1 MQRVNPSKML
11 QMQATNL
18 KLGREFML
26 QISQIL
32 FKGSFPRYAGIIL
45 AVSLLMFSAVPANAE
60 DTNQAGD
67 SAQILQAFNLQ
78 HREAEREKSI
88 TQKDKQRIMFLLGV
102 ALITLVL
109 ITGGLGIAMGL
120 YGKPVFVA
128 HMVFAG
134 LSITLAI
141 VHAIVGVVWFYP
153 F

>member
-1 MQRVNPSKML
+1 ML
-11 QMQATNL
+11 HI
-18 KLGREFML
+18 L
-26 QISQIL
+26 QIPFRPSSL
-32 FKGSFPRYAGIIL
+32 RYIWIISAAL
-45 AVSLLMFSAVPANAE
+45 LLMLSVYPANADE
-60 DTNQAGD
+60 PNRPED
-67 SAQILQAFNLQ
+67 SAQILQAFNQQ
-78 HREAEREKSI
+78 HSKNEREKTI

-141 VHAIVGVVWFYP
+141 VHAIVGLVWFYP

>member
-1 MQRVNPSKML
+1 
-11 QMQATNL
+11 
-18 KLGREFML
+18 ML
-26 QISQIL
+26 QISKIFFRASL
-32 FKGSFPRYAGIIL
+32 FRYVGIIL
-45 AVSLLMFSAVPANAE
+45 AASFLILSVIPANAE

-67 SAQILQAFNLQ
+67 SAQILQAFNRQ
-78 HREAEREKSI
+78 HREAEHAKSI
-88 TQKDKQRIMFLLGV
+88 TEKDKQRIMFLLGV
-102 ALITLVL
+102 VLITLVL

-141 VHAIVGVVWFYP
+141 VHAIVGLVWFYP

>member
-1 MQRVNPSKML
+1 
-11 QMQATNL
+11 
-18 KLGREFML
+18 ML
-26 QISQIL
+26 QISKIFFRASL
-32 FKGSFPRYAGIIL
+32 FRYVGIIL
-45 AVSLLMFSAVPANAE
+45 AASFLILSVNPANAE
-60 DTNQAGD
+60 DANQTRED
-67 SAQILQAFNLQ
+67 STQILQAFNKQ
-78 HREAEREKSI
+78 HREAEHAKSI
-88 TQKDKQRIMFLLGV
+88 TEKDKQRIMFLLGV

-141 VHAIVGVVWFYP
+141 VHAIVGLVWFYP

>member
-1 MQRVNPSKML
+1 
-11 QMQATNL
+11 
-18 KLGREFML
+18 ML
-26 QISQIL
+26 QIPRIL
-32 FKGSFPRYAGIIL
+32 FRASFLRYAGIIL
-45 AVSLLMFSAVPANAE
+45 ATSLLVLGTNPANAQ

-67 SAQILQAFNLQ
+67 SAQILQAFNKQ
-78 HREAEREKSI
+78 HRNDIREKAI
-88 TQKDKQRIMFLLGV
+88 PQKEKQQIMFLLGV

-120 YGKPVFVA
+120 FGKQVFVA

>member
-1 MQRVNPSKML
+1 
-11 QMQATNL
+11 
-18 KLGREFML
+18 ML
-26 QISQIL
+26 QITNII
-32 FKGSFPRYAGIIL
+32 FRVSFLRNVGIIL
-45 AVSLLMFSAVPANAE
+45 VTSLLILNVNSANAE
-60 DTNQAGD
+60 DANQAEN
-67 SAQILQAFNLQ
+67 SAKILQDFNLQ
-78 HREAEREKSI
+78 HRNDIREKAI
-88 TQKDKQRIMFLLGV
+88 PQKEKQQIMFLLGV